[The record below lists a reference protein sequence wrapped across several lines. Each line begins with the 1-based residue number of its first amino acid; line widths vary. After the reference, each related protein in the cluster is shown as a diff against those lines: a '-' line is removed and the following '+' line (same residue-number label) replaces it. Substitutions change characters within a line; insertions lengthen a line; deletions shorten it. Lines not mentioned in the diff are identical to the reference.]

1 MKLNTALSLAALAL
15 AGALHLGVSAHA
27 QDVIRYRARPDTNT
41 LVRINGSA
49 NIHEW
54 EMEGNIIGG
63 FLEVPAAVIL
73 DSSQATLAGAPDGK
87 VKAKAHVQMP
97 VTSIVNAKWDGM
109 SQVMQDAMDAKNFP
123 QIIFDLTDMTL
134 KQPHVAG
141 KPYEFEVKGEI
152 AVHGVTNK
160 ITMPVTIESLDKT
173 RLKVSAEKI
182 PLSMPDFKVT
192 PPVKAG
198 IFITKPDITITF
210 DWFIAAP
217 AAKPA
222 DTK

>member
-1 MKLNTALSLAALAL
+1 
-15 AGALHLGVSAHA
+15 
-27 QDVIRYRARPDTNT
+27 
-41 LVRINGSA
+41 
-49 NIHEW
+49 
-54 EMEGNIIGG
+54 MEGNIIGG
-63 FLEVPAAVIL
+63 WLEVPATVIL
-73 DSSQATLAGAPDGK
+73 DSSQASLAGAPDGK
-87 VKAKAHVQMP
+87 VKAKAHVQIP
-97 VTSIVNAKWDGM
+97 VTPIANAKWDGM
-109 SQVMQDAMDAKNFP
+109 SQVMQDAMDAKSFP
-123 QIIFDLTDMTL
+123 YIIFELTDMTL
-134 KQPHVAG
+134 KQPHAAG
-141 KPYEFEVKGEI
+141 KPFEFEAKGEL

-217 AAKPA
+217 AAKAGAP
-222 DTK
+222 K